1 MLQLNFPLFR
11 GEASHTLLTM
21 KILIA
26 EDEQALQSSIRTYLE
41 KENYLCETA
50 SDFEEASYKVSLYEY
65 DVILLDLNLVTGS
78 GIDILKKLRE
88 KNSNSGVIII
98 SANNSLEDK
107 LLGLDLG
114 ADDYITKPFHLAEL
128 NSRIKA
134 VLRRG
139 KFGGSECL
147 SFNEIRVDTAAKT
160 VFISDEPI
168 ELTRKEYD
176 LLVFFITNEGRVLSK
191 EIIAEH
197 LWGDHSDMLDNFDF
211 IYVHI
216 NNLRRKLTTSG
227 AKYIKTA
234 YGSGY
239 KFIDE

>member
-1 MLQLNFPLFR
+1 
-11 GEASHTLLTM
+11 M

-26 EDEQALQSSIRTYLE
+26 EDEKALQQSIVTYLQRDG
-41 KENYLCETA
+41 YICEVA
-50 SDFEEASYKVSLYEY
+50 SNFEEGLYKIDLYDY
-65 DVILLDLNLVTGS
+65 DLILLDINLITGS
-78 GIDILKKLRE
+78 GLDLLKQLKQD
-88 KNSNSGVIII
+88 KKKAGVIII

-107 LLGLDLG
+107 LDGLDLG

-139 KFGGSECL
+139 KYGGGDML
-147 SFNEIRVDTAAKT
+147 TYNEIKVNTKSRDVYIHDKNIT
-160 VFISDEPI
+160 
-168 ELTRKEYD
+168 LTKKEYD
-176 LLVFFITNEGRVLSK
+176 LLVFFMTNKNRVLSK

-197 LWGDHSDMLDNFDF
+197 LWGDQSDLVDSFDF

-216 NNLRRKLTTSG
+216 NNLRKKMTAEG

-239 KFIDE
+239 KFVDE

>member
-1 MLQLNFPLFR
+1 
-11 GEASHTLLTM
+11 M

-26 EDEQALQSSIRTYLE
+26 EDETALQRSIQVYLE
-41 KENYLCETA
+41 RDDNVCEVA
-50 SDFEEASYKVSLYEY
+50 SDFYEAQQKVALYDY
-65 DVILLDLNLVTGS
+65 DIIILDVNLDTGS
-78 GIDILKKLRE
+78 GLDVLRTIKKE
-88 KNSNSGVIII
+88 QKKVGVVII
-98 SANNSLEDK
+98 SANSSLEDK
-107 LLGLDLG
+107 LEGLDLG

-139 KFGGSECL
+139 KFGGSDTIE
-147 SFNEIRVDTAAKT
+147 FHEIRVNTSSRTAY
-160 VFISDEPI
+160 I
-168 ELTRKEYD
+168 EDKAIALTRKEYD
-176 LLVFFITNEGRVLSK
+176 LLLFFISNQGRVLSK

-197 LWGDHSDMLDNFDF
+197 LWGDNSDLLDNFDF

-216 NNLRRKLTTSG
+216 NNLRKKLKESG

-239 KFIDE
+239 KFMAE

>member
-1 MLQLNFPLFR
+1 
-11 GEASHTLLTM
+11 M

-26 EDEQALQSSIRTYLE
+26 EDETELQKSITTYLQRDG
-41 KENYLCETA
+41 NVCETA
-50 SDFEEASYKVSLYEY
+50 SNYDEAVYKVELYDY
-65 DVILLDLNLVTGS
+65 DLILLDINLITGS
-78 GIDILKKLRE
+78 GLEVLKTLKE
-88 KNSNSGVIII
+88 QKKETGVIII
-98 SANNSLEDK
+98 SANNSLDDK
-107 LLGLDLG
+107 LNGLDLG

-139 KFGGSECL
+139 KYGGDDTI
-147 SFNEIRVDTAAKT
+147 SFNEINIDTKSKSA
-160 VFISDEPI
+160 FINDSQMA
-168 ELTRKEYD
+168 LTRKEYD
-176 LLVFFITNEGRVLSK
+176 LLIFFMTNKGRVLSK

-197 LWGDHSDMLDNFDF
+197 LWGDNSDLVDNYDF

-216 NNLRRKLTTSG
+216 NNLRKKLTDAG

-239 KFIDE
+239 KFMED

>member
-1 MLQLNFPLFR
+1 
-11 GEASHTLLTM
+11 M

-26 EDEQALQSSIRTYLE
+26 EDEPELQRSIKTYLE
-41 KENYLCETA
+41 KDRYLCETA
-50 SDFEEASYKVSLYEY
+50 SDFRETSSKVSMYEY
-65 DVILLDLNLVTGS
+65 DIILLDLNLINGS
-78 GIDILKKLRE
+78 GIDILKKLRNE
-88 KNSNSGVIII
+88 QNPAGVIII
-98 SANNSLEDK
+98 SANNSLDDK

-139 KFGGSECL
+139 KYGG
-147 SFNEIRVDTAAKT
+147 NELLCCGEIKINTSSKE
-160 VFISDEPI
+160 VFIEEKKL

-216 NNLRRKLTTSG
+216 NNLRKKLSPSA

-239 KFIDE
+239 KFTCE